1 MVITSLSSKVLNE
14 AAWASYCQPT
24 SVTHEQN
31 QILIEIVMAIM
42 RYFPTRSPTGPL
54 TSCIEPCPT
63 CEPPHARHT
72 SPATPEAFYPPPQA
86 RSSAATG
93 RKVEAVNSL
102 G

>member
-1 MVITSLSSKVLNE
+1 MAVSAEPKASSKWLILRAVRLWRLKSVEGCMAITSLSSKVLNE

-63 CEPPHARHT
+63 
-72 SPATPEAFYPPPQA
+72 
-86 RSSAATG
+86 
-93 RKVEAVNSL
+93 V
-102 G
+102 